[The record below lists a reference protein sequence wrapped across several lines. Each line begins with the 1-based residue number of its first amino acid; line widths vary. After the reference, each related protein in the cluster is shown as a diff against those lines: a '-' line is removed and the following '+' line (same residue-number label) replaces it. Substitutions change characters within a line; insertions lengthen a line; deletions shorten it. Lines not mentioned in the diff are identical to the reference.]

1 MLPTDAN
8 HEPIINYSLGKT
20 RPKRNESRSISH
32 HLMSFLEHKLDFCH
46 HSFYFRDTE
55 RMRKVKEIEHLLSS
69 QQGEVNEMKRIKRK
83 LGKIP

>member
-1 MLPTDAN
+1 MAN
-8 HEPIINYSLGKT
+8 DKQKLRYKYKKEFKGAIREIRKDNQ
-20 RPKRNESRSISH
+20 
-32 HLMSFLEHKLDFCH
+32 FLAKQKLKEQLE
-46 HSFYFRDTE
+46 RDTE